1 MPQQAKAKRVIV
13 KPVMA
18 TAQVVPFTAVRA
30 ILAEDAD
37 HCPKCESGFVIRE
50 PAFLHCRYCGNMAR
64 IASGS
69 LMDQELY
76 ERRSGL
82 RLAS

>member
-1 MPQQAKAKRVIV
+1 MAQAKASPIV
-13 KPVMA
+13 AKPVVA
-18 TAQVVPFTAVRA
+18 TAQVVPFAPARA

-37 HCPKCESGFVIRE
+37 RCPKCKSGFVTRE

-69 LMDQELY
+69 LMDQELF
-76 ERRSGL
+76 ERRAGL